1 MSLFE
6 RTHYCRLSI
15 RLRVFY
21 ELIET
26 QNQLFAATPTV
37 YFQRIAPQS
46 FVQFGLFCLNRDKNN
61 CKRKVSISS
70 NEIGSFDCT
79 GRIRWMQFPSQC
91 PANRFHQQPQP
102 RCRYGVKWVAGIY
115 KYTLCQQKQRR
126 IRSSPYVRKSGSSVI
141 KITRLHR
148 FYVVCTFV
156 YASSW
161 VVFVY
166 LSFALYNRTMTTNAR
181 NNRDARDER
190 RDDDGMLCL

>member
-15 RLRVFY
+15 RLRVFH
-21 ELIET
+21 EFIET

-102 RCRYGVKWVAGIY
+102 RRRYGVKWVAGIY

-126 IRSSPYVRKSGSSVI
+126 IRSAAPYVRKSGSSVI

-148 FYVVCTFV
+148 FYVVRTTMRRRGL
-156 YASSW
+156 SSSIFYSPFTIERW
-161 VVFVY
+161 R
-166 LSFALYNRTMTTNAR
+166 RTRETT
-181 NNRDARDER
+181 DARDER
-190 RDDDGMLCL
+190 RDDNGMLCL